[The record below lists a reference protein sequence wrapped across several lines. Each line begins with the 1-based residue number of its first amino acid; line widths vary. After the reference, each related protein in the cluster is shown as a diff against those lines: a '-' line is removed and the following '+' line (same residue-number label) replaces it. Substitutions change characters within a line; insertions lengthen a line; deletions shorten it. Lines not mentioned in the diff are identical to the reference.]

1 MNATFTTAEITAAT
15 EAISS
20 SYPNLGRRKLRV
32 LAHKMLKE
40 NKTQALLKKEAKNQ
54 AIIDARVA
62 KEAERQAKRDMELE
76 ELNDP
81 NPFDINKTYFKQASE
96 DLKIAMMIP
105 NSMF

>member
-1 MNATFTTAEITAAT
+1 MNINTNKLPKEITTATVKVSFKERIAADRVKKD
-15 EAISS
+15 AI
-20 SYPNLGRRKLRV
+20 K
-32 LAHKMLKE
+32 A
-40 NKTQALLKKEAKNQ
+40 AKKQ
-54 AIIDARVA
+54 AIIDARAA

>member
-1 MNATFTTAEITAAT
+1 MNINTNKLPKEITTATVKVSFKERIAADRIKKD
-15 EAISS
+15 AI
-20 SYPNLGRRKLRV
+20 K
-32 LAHKMLKE
+32 A
-40 NKTQALLKKEAKNQ
+40 AKKQ
-54 AIIDARVA
+54 AIIDARSA

>member
-1 MNATFTTAEITAAT
+1 MNINTNKLPKEITTATVKVSFKERIAADRVKKD
-15 EAISS
+15 AI
-20 SYPNLGRRKLRV
+20 K
-32 LAHKMLKE
+32 A
-40 NKTQALLKKEAKNQ
+40 AKKQ

>member
-1 MNATFTTAEITAAT
+1 MNINANKLPKEITTATVKVSFKERIAADRVKKD
-15 EAISS
+15 AI
-20 SYPNLGRRKLRV
+20 K
-32 LAHKMLKE
+32 A
-40 NKTQALLKKEAKNQ
+40 AKKQ
-54 AIIDARVA
+54 AIIDAHAAKKQAIIDAHAA